1 MHKIFNYESK
11 VMQAMLNLGCMIL
24 MNILYLVCSIPVV
37 TIGAAQAGLYSG
49 LRHMNN
55 EELDTPCIPEFFK
68 GLKSGFKKI
77 TLVYAISL
85 IPMVIIVGGFIISLL
100 FDSAGR
106 NMPVW
111 VSGAAVL
118 LFAAWQTMLVI
129 FHASF
134 ECSPKELMRNSF
146 WAAMSCPLPSLLSGI
161 LLWLPAIFL
170 LMFPMLF
177 ITLIPLFLLLYYSL
191 AYQVIFVLMKKPLKK
206 MKAAMF
212 PDWEETKETEEAE

>member
-85 IPMVIIVGGFIISLL
+85 IPMVIIVGGFILL
-100 FDSAGR
+100 KLHT
-106 NMPVW
+106 MP
-111 VSGAAVL
+111 ANKK
-118 LFAAWQTMLVI
+118 M
-129 FHASF
+129 
-134 ECSPKELMRNSF
+134 N
-146 WAAMSCPLPSLLSGI
+146 I
-161 LLWLPAIFL
+161 LLGLSSLHMA
-170 LMFPMLF
+170 
-177 ITLIPLFLLLYYSL
+177 LFLLALS
-191 AYQVIFVLMKKPLKK
+191 I
-206 MKAAMF
+206 
-212 PDWEETKETEEAE
+212 